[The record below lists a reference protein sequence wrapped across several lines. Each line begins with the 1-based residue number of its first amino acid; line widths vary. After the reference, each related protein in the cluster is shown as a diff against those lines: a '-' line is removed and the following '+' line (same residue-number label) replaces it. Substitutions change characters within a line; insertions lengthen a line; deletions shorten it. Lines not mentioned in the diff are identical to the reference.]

1 MAFHDQN
8 GRITIDENA
17 ANIDIRRMKEARE
30 KLQASLSAIENLRRD
45 TGSMEGDAATA
56 ILEKSE
62 EMRKKLQA
70 MIDKID
76 AYTDFI
82 TRVVKRYQQI
92 DADLKKT
99 IEAARP
105 EAGGGYPH
113 SLSEGFD
120 PFSSIRQP
128 KLDPGRAKAEAKNNT
143 FKPFG

>member
-45 TGSMEGDAATA
+45 TGSMEGEAATA

-92 DADLKKT
+92 DADLKKA
-99 IEAARP
+99 IEAARI
-105 EAGGGYPH
+105 EAEGEYFHSRSDGY
-113 SLSEGFD
+113 D
-120 PFSSIRQP
+120 PFGFIKQP